1 MAAGYV
7 ALLDILGFSHMAVRE
22 STGRR
27 VKRYLTRLEKDMATG
42 EVDSVI
48 FSDKI
53 MLTIEDEE
61 PNSLLA
67 IARACSRLMYGLLKE
82 GIPMRGA
89 ISGGDIVRSFF
100 DGNVFIAGKAG
111 LDAQLF
117 EQAQDWV
124 GVMVAP
130 SGLERV
136 PDLEK
141 RCDLQPY
148 VDDPRNSFKLV
159 KPNIEWTAFIQPC
172 RKIPFHG
179 QNPSGEPDYYEG
191 FAVVPTSGDAEPVA
205 LRESIQAAIAGLNRL
220 CSIAPTPASQG
231 KYERVI
237 AWLKSVL
244 QVWGTIATWHERGE

>member
-7 ALLDILGFSHMAVRE
+7 ALLDILGFSHMAARE
-22 STGRR
+22 STRR
-27 VKRYLTRLEKDMATG
+27 RINRYLTRLEKEMVTG

-53 MLTIEDEE
+53 MLTLEDEE
-61 PNSLLA
+61 PDSLLA
-67 IARACSRLMYGLLKE
+67 IARACSRLMHGLLIE
-82 GIPMRGA
+82 GIPIRGA
-89 ISGGDIVRSFF
+89 ISRGDIVRSFF
-100 DGNVFIAGKAG
+100 DGNVFIAGRAV

-130 SGLERV
+130 SALERV

-148 VDDPRNSFKLV
+148 VANPGNSFKLA
-159 KPNIEWTAFIQPC
+159 KSNIEWAAFIQPC
-172 RKIPFHG
+172 HKIPFHG
-179 QNPSGEPDYYEG
+179 QNPLREPDYYEG
-191 FAVVPTSGDAEPVA
+191 FAVVPTSGDAEPIA
-205 LRESIQAAIAGLNRL
+205 LRGSIQAAIAGLNRL

-237 AWLKSVL
+237 AWLKGVL
-244 QVWGTIATWHERGE
+244 EVWSTIASRHEQGE

>member
-1 MAAGYV
+1 MAAGFV
-7 ALLDILGFSHMAVRE
+7 ALLDVLGYSHMIARD

-27 VKRYLTRLEKDMATG
+27 INRFLACLEKETVTG
-42 EVDSVI
+42 EVSSVI
-48 FSDKI
+48 FSDRI

-67 IARACSRLMYGLLKE
+67 IALACSRLMHGLLKE
-82 GIPMRGA
+82 DIPFRGA

-100 DGNVFIAGKAG
+100 DGSPFIAGRAV

-117 EQAQDWV
+117 EQAQDWA

-130 SGLERV
+130 SALERV
-136 PDLEK
+136 PDLRK

-148 VDDPRNSFKLV
+148 VADRRDSSKLST
-159 KPNIEWTAFIQPC
+159 PNIEWAAFIQPC

-179 QNPSGEPDYYEG
+179 QNPLGEPDYYEG
-191 FAVVPTSGDAEPVA
+191 FAVVPTSGDAEPAA
-205 LRESIQAAIAGLNRL
+205 LRESIQVAIARLNRL
-220 CSIAPTPASQG
+220 CSIAPTPASRG

-237 AWLKSVL
+237 AWLKGVL
-244 QVWGTIATWHERGE
+244 QVWDTIASWHEQGE